1 MKGLLKFLIGLALGF
16 GIGYALG
23 TLVPPEA
30 GAEWRQLIRQRAEE
44 AIAEGKRAAAE
55 KQHELEERLE
65 RSKQELAV

>member
-1 MKGLLKFLIGLALGF
+1 MKRLLKFLVGLGLGF

-23 TLVPPEA
+23 SFVPSEV

-44 AIAEGKRAAAE
+44 AIAEGRRAAAE
-55 KQHELEERLE
+55 KQRELEERLE